1 MENDGGP
8 WNDNDG
14 GKPKNSENSCP
25 NATLSTTNP
34 TYEYIDLKSHITLRL
49 FQLGCMYPVV
59 SKETGMLIYKD
70 ATVVLESPT
79 SAFAWKDC
87 VISCQDRRHAG
98 QDADSVAPK
107 EKPNI
112 V

>member
-1 MENDGGP
+1 MENDGGMIMT
-8 WNDNDG
+8 G
-14 GKPKNSENSCP
+14 ENRRTRRNTCP
-25 NATLSTTNP
+25 NATLSSTNP
-34 TYEYIDLKSHITLRL
+34 TYEYIDLKSHITLL
-49 FQLGCMYPVV
+49 FQLGYMYPVV
-59 SKETGMLIYKD
+59 SKETGMMIYKD

-107 EKPNI
+107 DKPNI